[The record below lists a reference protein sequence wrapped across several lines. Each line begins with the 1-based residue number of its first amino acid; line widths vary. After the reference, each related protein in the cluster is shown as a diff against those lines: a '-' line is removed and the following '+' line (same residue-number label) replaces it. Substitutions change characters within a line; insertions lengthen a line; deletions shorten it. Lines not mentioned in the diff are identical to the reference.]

1 MMVTA
6 EVCRRWK
13 ESTTSVGGVG
23 RHAAAAT
30 AVGRQVGILD
40 VFFFRIFGT
49 AGRFVGGTVRLSM
62 VCDTVCVRL

>member
-13 ESTTSVGGVG
+13 ESTTSGG
-23 RHAAAAT
+23 RHAAA

-49 AGRFVGGTVRLSM
+49 AGRFVGGTVRLSK
-62 VCDTVCVRL
+62 VCVCVRL